1 MTKKPTT
8 KSVSLSPRT
17 PSPVP
22 LDPPS
27 LHKSYEEFVAE
38 ALRLPHEQIMGLKL
52 DVNLIYVNVQQ
63 GVQSVQPHL
72 DRLRAELPKLN
83 VNGFG
88 KLTTLAEALLYAHAE
103 SVRLAL
109 PVKRAEIDS
118 KLGELL
124 RLREAMLLQA
134 EVFALVGIVPE
145 SLVAQIRSGTGMF
158 DAAQDGVALADLY
171 GAYRGQIAG
180 KHPFA
185 ESQIARI
192 AELGHGLMKVITP
205 DGARASVSSA
215 AAKAMD
221 ERDRIYSLLLQRHGE
236 LRRAGYYLF
245 GDEIDEKVPTL
256 GARAGKRRE
265 PEAPLPAPVAAE
277 PSQPHS

>member
-1 MTKKPTT
+1 MTKKPTS
-8 KSVSLSPRT
+8 KSVSPSPRT

-22 LDPPS
+22 VDPPS

-38 ALRLPHEQIMGLKL
+38 AISIPREKITGLKL

-103 SVRLAL
+103 SLRLSL

-118 KLGELL
+118 KLSELL
-124 RLREAMLLQA
+124 RLREALLLQA
-134 EVFALVGIVPE
+134 EVFVLLGILPE

-180 KHPFA
+180 KHPFSDA
-185 ESQIARI
+185 QIARV
-192 AELGHGLMKVITP
+192 AELGHALMKVITP
-205 DGARASVSSA
+205 EGARASVSSA
-215 AAKAMD
+215 AVKAMD
-221 ERDRIYSLLLQRHGE
+221 ERDRIYSLLLLRHGE

-265 PEAPLPAPVAAE
+265 PEAPLPAPAAPE
-277 PSQPHS
+277 HPAP

>member
-1 MTKKPTT
+1 MTKKPTS
-8 KSVSLSPRT
+8 KSVSPSPRT
-17 PSPVP
+17 SSPVP

-27 LHKSYEEFVAE
+27 LHKSYEAFVAE
-38 ALRLPHEQIMGLKL
+38 ALRLPREQIMGLKL
-52 DVNLIYVNVQQ
+52 DVNLMYVNVQQ
-63 GVQSVQPHL
+63 GVKSVQPHL
-72 DRLRAELPKLN
+72 DRLRVELPKLN
-83 VNGFG
+83 VDGFG

-109 PVKRAEIDS
+109 PMKRAEIDS

-145 SLVAQIRSGTGMF
+145 SLVAQIRSGTGLF

-180 KHPFA
+180 KHPFSDA
-185 ESQIARI
+185 QIARV
-192 AELGHGLMKVITP
+192 AELGHALMKVITP
-205 DGARASVSSA
+205 EGARASVSSA
-215 AAKAMD
+215 AVKAMD
-221 ERDRIYSLLLQRHGE
+221 ERDRIYSLLLLRHGE

-265 PEAPLPAPVAAE
+265 PEAPLPTPAAPEHPA
-277 PSQPHS
+277 P

>member
-1 MTKKPTT
+1 MTKKPTS
-8 KSVSLSPRT
+8 KSLSPSPRT

-38 ALRLPHEQIMGLKL
+38 AISIPREKITGLKL

-63 GVQSVQPHL
+63 GVKSVQPHL
-72 DRLRAELPKLN
+72 DRLRVELPKLN

-180 KHPFA
+180 KHPFSDA
-185 ESQIARI
+185 QIARV
-192 AELGHGLMKVITP
+192 AELGHALMKVITP
-205 DGARASVSSA
+205 EGARASVSSA
-215 AAKAMD
+215 A
-221 ERDRIYSLLLQRHGE
+221 
-236 LRRAGYYLF
+236 
-245 GDEIDEKVPTL
+245 V
-256 GARAGKRRE
+256 
-265 PEAPLPAPVAAE
+265 
-277 PSQPHS
+277 